1 MWVELKSGVG
11 SVVEDFATL
20 RQTYSRLEEK
30 VSTYQ
35 QETNDKILSLR
46 NTLNTLQ
53 VLTHILCDLR
63 QVDKNTTFQILVS
76 LDLS

>member
-11 SVVEDFATL
+11 SVVEDFTTL

-35 QETNDKILSLR
+35 QETNEKILSLR

-53 VLTHILCDLR
+53 VITVIVCDIKWA
-63 QVDKNTTFQILVS
+63 DKQFK
-76 LDLS
+76 

>member
-1 MWVELKSGVG
+1 M
-11 SVVEDFATL
+11 VEDFATL
-20 RQTYSRLEEK
+20 RQTYSRLEDR

-53 VLTHILCDLR
+53 VRTHILCDLK
-63 QVDKNTTFQILVS
+63 QMDKHKKFWVSKILKKNLLLFSKDV
-76 LDLS
+76 LS